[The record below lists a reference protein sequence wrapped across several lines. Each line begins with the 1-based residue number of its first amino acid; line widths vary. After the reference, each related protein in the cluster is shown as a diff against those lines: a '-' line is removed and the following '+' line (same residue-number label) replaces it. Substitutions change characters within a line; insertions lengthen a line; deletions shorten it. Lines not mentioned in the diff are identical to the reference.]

1 MPYKYALPTT
11 AGYRNSEEDDDEDK
25 AFPFLEK
32 KKPYHQY
39 DQILTA
45 QQVHFY
51 ISKLIG
57 PPDEYIDMIH
67 RTAVAGPQDT
77 IFIHLNTPGGHLD
90 TGVQIINAMQNS
102 QAKIVTILECAAY
115 SLGTLIF
122 LAGDEMVVNDNCLM
136 MFHNF
141 NGGLTGKGNEMVS
154 ELAASVKWFLDLAT
168 DIYLPFLTES
178 ELDRLIKGEDMWMQ
192 TPEIRSRLERMI
204 KQLHAKQV
212 AEDAATAAE
221 IKKIEREVKR
231 AAKVVL
237 KPTKRTPPKK
247 TIS

>member
-1 MPYKYALPTT
+1 MQYKYNYVPTKV
-11 AGYRNSEEDDDEDK
+11 GHSNSEEDEEDR

-45 QQVHFY
+45 QQTHFY

-57 PPDEYIDMIH
+57 APDEYIDMIH
-67 RTAVAGPQDT
+67 RMAIAGPQDT
-77 IFIHLNTPGGHLD
+77 IFIHLNTLGGQLD

-102 QAKIVTILECAAY
+102 QAKIITILECSAY

-122 LAGDEMVVNDNCLM
+122 LAGDEMIVNDNCLM

-141 NGGLTGKGNEMVS
+141 SGGLMGKGNEMVS

-168 DIYLPFLTES
+168 DIYLPFLTEA
-178 ELDRLIKGEDMWMQ
+178 ELHKLIKGEDMWMQ
-192 TPEIRSRLERMI
+192 TPEIRTRLERMI
-204 KQLHAKQV
+204 KQLHAKQQ
-212 AEDAATAAE
+212 AEDAAEAAE

-231 AAKVVL
+231 AAKAVRT
-237 KPTKRTPPKK
+237 PTKRIPTKK
-247 TIS
+247 PAT